1 MKVHRMKLVLGT
13 VALATL
19 AMVAVA
25 CTKDAASPVNGN
37 TTVAGTSQSVGT
49 SQNVDMAALTEAAKA
64 AGAEAARSLAGVQ
77 AAQAYDSAQS
87 GIWVTGQGSI
97 TLEPDLAVLNLGV
110 EATGATV
117 ADARNE
123 AAAAMDAVV
132 RALKARGVADKDI
145 QTTSFNI
152 YPQYDYIE
160 VVEDGI
166 RRGKQVLRGYTVSN
180 SASVKIR
187 DLGNVGPIIDDAA
200 EAGGDAVRINGIGF
214 TVDNPKPFETQLRE
228 AATKDALA
236 KAQQYAS
243 LTGVSLGKLQYI
255 VELGGASPQVVSQDF
270 ALKAVAEAARI
281 ETPVSGGTTE
291 LTLSVQAVF
300 AIQ

>member
-1 MKVHRMKLVLGT
+1 MKVVLGT
-13 VALATL
+13 VALATVAL
-19 AMVAVA
+19 VAVA
-25 CTKDAASPVNGN
+25 CAKEVASPIYGN
-37 TTVAGTSQSVGT
+37 TVTAAA

-77 AAQAYDSAQS
+77 AAQVSDSGQA
-87 GIWVTGQGSI
+87 GIYVSGQGSI
-97 TLEPDLAVLNLGV
+97 TLEPDLAVLSLGV

-117 ADARNE
+117 AEARNG

-132 RALKARGVADKDI
+132 RALKARGVADKDL

-187 DLGNVGPIIDDAA
+187 DLGNIGPIIDDAA
-200 EAGGDAVRINGIGF
+200 EAGGDAVRNNGIGF
-214 TVDNPKPFETQLRE
+214 TVENPKPFEAQLRE

-243 LTGVSLGKLQYI
+243 LAGVSLGKLVYI
-255 VELGGASPQVVSQDF
+255 AELGGASPQVVSQDF
-270 ALKAVAEAARI
+270 AMRAAAPEGFRI

-291 LTLSVQAVF
+291 LTLTVQAVF